1 MSFFKNIT
9 ILLTL
14 ISLFSCAPTTIE
26 KKKPIE
32 KVPEKVEKV
41 EEIEIVEDEE
51 KEVEIEK
58 VETIKKPSKP
68 EDKLINFNNINKI
81 IVFLSE
87 DEILKSLFYD
97 VFLKEIDKF
106 PDITNIDFIYS
117 IDEIQNQISDTLIIG
132 PTNSKNLFDLPNKLG
147 ENTFIISLSNDYSL
161 MNKYADNEIIFV
173 FSSPYQHVEIL
184 GDYINSSNSL
194 GVLYKQNEYGL
205 KLFEYFKDTYPLKY
219 IKSSPFGDSAVDLE
233 LSVKLMGNLNTYDN
247 IIIFDDTFS
256 YKDLVGYLATED
268 GTYPL
273 ERTYLIDNFLEQRKN
288 LENYYKPINRTFLQ
302 NIDLT
307 TMDEPHREF
316 FFRTSVK
323 ISLTIANQILKNN
336 FLPSAIDLE
345 DFGRLPLENMMIS
358 YPVIFD

>member
-1 MSFFKNIT
+1 MSLFKNII

-14 ISLFSCAPTTIE
+14 ISFFSCAPTTIE
-26 KKKPIE
+26 KKKSIE
-32 KVPEKVEKV
+32 KAPEKV
-41 EEIEIVEDEE
+41 EEIEIVEE
-51 KEVEIEK
+51 KEEEIEK

-68 EDKLINFNNINKI
+68 GDKIIDFNNIDKI
-81 IVFLSE
+81 IVFLSD
-87 DEILKSLFYD
+87 DEILTSLFYD
-97 VFLKEIDKF
+97 VFIKEIDNF
-106 PDITNIDFIYS
+106 PDIKKIEFIYS
-117 IDEIQNQISDTLIIG
+117 IDEIQNSIDNSLIIG
-132 PTNSKNLFDLPNKLG
+132 PTNSKDLFELPNKLG
-147 ENTFIISLSNDYSL
+147 ENTFTISLSNDFSV

-233 LSVKLMGNLNTYDN
+233 LSVKLMGDLNTYDN

-273 ERTYLIDNFLEQRKN
+273 ERTFLIDNFLEQRKN

-316 FFRTSVK
+316 FFRISVK

-345 DFGRLPLENMMIS
+345 DFGRLPLENMMIN

>member
-1 MSFFKNIT
+1 MSLFKNII

-14 ISLFSCAPTTIE
+14 ISFFSCAPTTIE

-32 KVPEKVEKV
+32 KAPEKV
-41 EEIEIVEDEE
+41 EEIEIVEE
-51 KEVEIEK
+51 KEEEIEK

-68 EDKLINFNNINKI
+68 GDKIIDFNNIDKI
-81 IVFLSE
+81 IVFLSD
-87 DEILKSLFYD
+87 DEILTSLFYD
-97 VFLKEIDKF
+97 VFIKEIDNF
-106 PDITNIDFIYS
+106 PDIKKIEFIYS
-117 IDEIQNQISDTLIIG
+117 IDEIQNSINNSLIIG
-132 PTNSKNLFDLPNKLG
+132 PTNSKDLFDLPNKLG
-147 ENTFIISLSNDYSL
+147 ENTFTISLSNDLSV

-233 LSVKLMGNLNTYDN
+233 LSVKLMGDLNTYDN

-336 FLPSAIDLE
+336 FLPSAIDYE

>member
-1 MSFFKNIT
+1 MSLLKNIT
-9 ILLTL
+9 ILFTL
-14 ISLFSCAPTTIE
+14 ISFFSCAPTTIE

-32 KVPEKVEKV
+32 KVPEKVV
-41 EEIEIVEDEE
+41 EIETVEE
-51 KEVEIEK
+51 KEEETK
-58 VETIKKPSKP
+58 NVETIKKPSKP
-68 EDKLINFNNINKI
+68 EDKIIDFNKIDKI

-87 DEILKSLFYD
+87 DEVLTSLFYD
-97 VFLKEIDKF
+97 VFLQEINNF
-106 PDITNIDFIYS
+106 PDIKNIEFIYS
-117 IDEIQNQISDTLIIG
+117 IEEIQNQIRDTLIVG
-132 PTNSKNLFDLPNKLG
+132 PTNSKDLFNLPNKLG
-147 ENTFIISLSNDYSL
+147 DNTFTISLSNDYSV
-161 MNKYADNEIIFV
+161 MNKYSDNEIIFV
-173 FSSPYQHVEIL
+173 FSSPYQHIETL
-184 GDYINSSNSL
+184 RDYINSSNSL

-205 KLFEYFKDTYPLKY
+205 KLFEYFKDSYPLKY

-233 LSVKLMGNLNTYDN
+233 LSVKLMGDLNTYDN
-247 IIIFDDTFS
+247 IIIIDDTFS

-273 ERTYLIDNFLEQRKN
+273 ERTYLIDNFLEHRKN
-288 LENYYKPINRTFLQ
+288 LENYYKPINRTFMQ

-345 DFGRLPLENMMIS
+345 DFGRLPLENMMIN

>member
-1 MSFFKNIT
+1 MILFKNII

-14 ISLFSCAPTTIE
+14 ISFFSCAPTTIE
-26 KKKPIE
+26 KTKPIE
-32 KVPEKVEKV
+32 KAPEKV
-41 EEIEIVEDEE
+41 EEIEIVEE
-51 KEVEIEK
+51 KEEEIEK
-58 VETIKKPSKP
+58 VDTTKKPSKP
-68 EDKLINFNNINKI
+68 EDKIIDFNNIDKI
-81 IVFLSE
+81 IVFLS
-87 DEILKSLFYD
+87 DDKILTSLFYD
-97 VFLKEIDKF
+97 VFIKEIDNF
-106 PDITNIDFIYS
+106 PDIKKIEFIYS
-117 IDEIQNQISDTLIIG
+117 IDEIQNSINNSLIIG
-132 PTNSKNLFDLPNKLG
+132 PTNSKDLFDLPNKLG
-147 ENTFIISLSNDYSL
+147 ENTFTISLSNDLSV

-273 ERTYLIDNFLEQRKN
+273 DRTFLIDNFLEQRKN

-307 TMDEPHREF
+307 NMDEPHREF
-316 FFRTSVK
+316 FFKISVK

-336 FLPSAIDLE
+336 FLPSAIDHQ
-345 DFGRLPLENMMIS
+345 DFGRLPLENMMIN

>member
-32 KVPEKVEKV
+32 KVPEKVEEV
-41 EEIEIVEDEE
+41 EIVEEEE
-51 KEVEIEK
+51 KELEIEK

-68 EDKLINFNNINKI
+68 EDKIIDFNKINKI
-81 IVFLSE
+81 IVLLSE
-87 DEILKSLFYD
+87 DEILTSLFYD
-97 VFLKEIDKF
+97 VFLEEIDKF
-106 PDITNIDFIYS
+106 PDITKIEFIYS
-117 IDEIQNQISDTLIIG
+117 INAIQNQISDTLIIG
-132 PTNSKNLFDLPNKLG
+132 PTNSKDLFDLPNKLG
-147 ENTFIISLSNDYSL
+147 ENTFTISLSNDYSL

-233 LSVKLMGNLNTYDN
+233 LSVKLMGNLNIYDN

-307 TMDEPHREF
+307 NMDEPHREF

-336 FLPSAIDLE
+336 FLPSAIGLE
-345 DFGRLPLENMMIS
+345 DFGRLQLENMMIN

>member
-1 MSFFKNIT
+1 MNLFKNIT

-14 ISLFSCAPTTIE
+14 ISFFSCAPTTIE

-32 KVPEKVEKV
+32 KIPEKV
-41 EEIEIVEDEE
+41 EEIEIMEE
-51 KEVEIEK
+51 KEDEIEK
-58 VETIKKPSKP
+58 AETIKKPSKP
-68 EDKLINFNNINKI
+68 EDKIIDFNNIDKI
-81 IVFLSE
+81 IFFLSE
-87 DEILKSLFYD
+87 DDISTSLFYD
-97 VFLKEIDKF
+97 VFLEEIDNF
-106 PDITNIDFIYS
+106 PDLKNIEFIYS
-117 IDEIQNQISDTLIIG
+117 IDEIQNKIKNTLIIG
-132 PTNSKNLFDLPNKLG
+132 PTNSKDLFELPNRLG
-147 ENTFIISLSNDYSL
+147 ENTFTISLSNDYSV
-161 MNKYADNEIIFV
+161 MNKYADNEILFV

-233 LSVKLMGNLNTYDN
+233 LSVKLMGDLNIYDN

-273 ERTYLIDNFLEQRKN
+273 ERTFLIDNFLEQRKN

-336 FLPSAIDLE
+336 FLPSAIDNE

>member
-1 MSFFKNIT
+1 MSLFKNII

-14 ISLFSCAPTTIE
+14 ISFFSCAPTTIE

-32 KVPEKVEKV
+32 KAPEKV
-41 EEIEIVEDEE
+41 EEIEIVEE
-51 KEVEIEK
+51 KEEEIEK

-68 EDKLINFNNINKI
+68 GDKIIDFNNIDKI
-81 IVFLSE
+81 IVFLE
-87 DEILKSLFYD
+87 EIYN
-97 VFLKEIDKF
+97 F
-106 PDITNIDFIYS
+106 PDIKKIEFIYS
-117 IDEIQNQISDTLIIG
+117 IDEIQNSINNSLIIG
-132 PTNSKNLFDLPNKLG
+132 PTNSKDLFDLPNKLG
-147 ENTFIISLSNDYSL
+147 ENTFTISLSNDFSV

-233 LSVKLMGNLNTYDN
+233 LSVKLMGDLNTYDN

-273 ERTYLIDNFLEQRKN
+273 ERTFLIDNFLEQRKN

-336 FLPSAIDLE
+336 FLPSAIDYE

>member
-1 MSFFKNIT
+1 MSSFKIIT
-9 ILLTL
+9 LLFTL
-14 ISLFSCAPTTIE
+14 ISFFSCAPTIIE

-32 KVPEKVEKV
+32 KAPEKVED
-41 EEIEIVEDEE
+41 IEIVEEQ
-51 KEVEIEK
+51 KVEIEK
-58 VETIKKPSKP
+58 VEIIKKPSKP
-68 EDKLINFNNINKI
+68 EDKIIDFNNIDKI

-87 DEILKSLFYD
+87 AEILTSLFYE
-97 VFLKEIDKF
+97 VFIEEIDNF
-106 PDITNIDFIYS
+106 PDIKKIKFVYS
-117 IDEIQNQISDTLIIG
+117 IDEIQNQLNNTLIIG
-132 PTNSKNLFDLPNKLG
+132 PTNSKDLFDLPNKLG
-147 ENTFIISLSNDYSL
+147 ENTFIISLSNDHSV

-173 FSSPYQHVEIL
+173 FISPYQHVEIL

-205 KLFEYFKDTYPLKY
+205 KLFEYFKDKYPLKY
-219 IKSSPFGDSAVDLE
+219 IKSSPFGNSAVDLE
-233 LSVKLMGNLNTYDN
+233 LSVKLMGDLNTYDN

-323 ISLTIANQILKNN
+323 ISLNIANQILKNN
-336 FLPSAIDLE
+336 SLPSAIDLD
-345 DFGRLPLENMMIS
+345 DFGRLPLENMMIN

>member
-1 MSFFKNIT
+1 MSLFKNII

-14 ISLFSCAPTTIE
+14 ISFFSCAPTTIE

-32 KVPEKVEKV
+32 KAQEKV
-41 EEIEIVEDEE
+41 EEIEIVQE
-51 KEVEIEK
+51 KEEEIEK
-58 VETIKKPSKP
+58 VETIKKPLKP
-68 EDKLINFNNINKI
+68 GDKIIDFNNIDKI
-81 IVFLSE
+81 IVLLSD
-87 DEILKSLFYD
+87 DEILTSLFYD
-97 VFLKEIDKF
+97 VFIKEIDNF
-106 PDITNIDFIYS
+106 PDIKKIEFIYS
-117 IDEIQNQISDTLIIG
+117 IDEIQNSINNSLIIG
-132 PTNSKNLFDLPNKLG
+132 PTNSIDLFDLPNKLG
-147 ENTFIISLSNDYSL
+147 ENTFTISLSNDLSV

-233 LSVKLMGNLNTYDN
+233 LSVKLMGDLNTYDN

-273 ERTYLIDNFLEQRKN
+273 ERTFLIDNFLEQRKN

-316 FFRTSVK
+316 FFRNSVK

-336 FLPSAIDLE
+336 FLPSAIDHE
-345 DFGRLPLENMMIS
+345 DFGKLPLENMMIN

>member
-1 MSFFKNIT
+1 MSLFKNII

-14 ISLFSCAPTTIE
+14 ISFFSCAPTTIE

-32 KVPEKVEKV
+32 KAPEKVEEKE
-41 EEIEIVEDEE
+41 EEIE
-51 KEVEIEK
+51 KA
-58 VETIKKPSKP
+58 ETIKKPSKP
-68 EDKLINFNNINKI
+68 GDKIIDFNYIDKI
-81 IVFLSE
+81 IVFLS
-87 DEILKSLFYD
+87 DDKILTSLFYD
-97 VFLKEIDKF
+97 VFIKEIDNF
-106 PDITNIDFIYS
+106 PDIKKIEFVYS
-117 IDEIQNQISDTLIIG
+117 IDEIQNSINNSLIIG
-132 PTNSKNLFDLPNKLG
+132 PTNSKDLFDLPNKLG
-147 ENTFIISLSNDYSL
+147 ENTFTISLSNDFSV

-173 FSSPYQHVEIL
+173 FSSPYQHVEKL

-233 LSVKLMGNLNTYDN
+233 LSVKLMGDLNTYDN

-256 YKDLVGYLATED
+256 YKDLVGYLATEE

-302 NIDLT
+302 NIDLA

-323 ISLTIANQILKNN
+323 ISLTIAHQILKNN

>member
-14 ISLFSCAPTTIE
+14 ISFFSCAPTTIE

-32 KVPEKVEKV
+32 KLPEKVE
-41 EEIEIVEDEE
+41 E
-51 KEVEIEK
+51 KEEEVEK
-58 VETIKKPSKP
+58 VEIIKKPSKP
-68 EDKLINFNNINKI
+68 VDKIIEFNNIDKI

-87 DEILKSLFYD
+87 DEILTSMFYD
-97 VFLKEIDKF
+97 VFLEEIDNF
-106 PDITNIDFIYS
+106 PDIKKIEFIYS
-117 IDEIQNQISDTLIIG
+117 IDEIQNLINNSLIIG
-132 PTNSKNLFDLPNKLG
+132 PTNSKDLYDLPNKLG
-147 ENTFIISLSNDYSL
+147 ENTFTISLSNDFSV

-173 FSSPYQHVEIL
+173 FSSPYHHVEIL
-184 GDYINSSNSL
+184 GNYINSSNSL

-233 LSVKLMGNLNTYDN
+233 LSVKLMGDLNTYEN

-256 YKDLVGYLATED
+256 YKDLVGYLATEE

-288 LENYYKPINRTFLQ
+288 LENYYKPINRTFVR

-336 FLPSAIDLE
+336 FLPSAIDLD
-345 DFGRLPLENMMIS
+345 DFGRLPLENMMIN